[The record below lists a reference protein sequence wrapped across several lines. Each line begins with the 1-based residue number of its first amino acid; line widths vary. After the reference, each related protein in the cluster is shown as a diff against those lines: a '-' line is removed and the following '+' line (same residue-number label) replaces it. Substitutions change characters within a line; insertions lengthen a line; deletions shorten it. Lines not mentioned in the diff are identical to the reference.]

1 MAGRRSIGRSRYLSR
16 KRALE
21 AVPALSADKLRGGIL
36 YHDGQFD
43 DSRMAVNLAQTAVE
57 HGAVAVNYVR
67 VEKLLK
73 TDGRLSGVEAVDLE
87 SGRRFRLDAKTV
99 VNATGVFV
107 DSILQMDDPTGIHLV
122 RPSQGV
128 HLVLDRKFLRSEQ
141 AVMIPKTDDGRVLFA
156 VPWHNYVS
164 VVPTTT

>member
-1 MAGRRSIGRSRYLSR
+1 MR
-16 KRALE
+16 
-21 AVPALSADKLRGGIL
+21 
-36 YHDGQFD
+36 
-43 DSRMAVNLAQTAVE
+43 
-57 HGAVAVNYVR
+57 
-67 VEKLLK
+67 
-73 TDGRLSGVEAVDLE
+73 
-87 SGRRFRLDAKTV
+87 KTV

-156 VPWHNYVS
+156 VPWHNYV
-164 VVPTTT
+164 VVGTTDTTGRAAVARTPSAGGGDRFHSPYGRPFT